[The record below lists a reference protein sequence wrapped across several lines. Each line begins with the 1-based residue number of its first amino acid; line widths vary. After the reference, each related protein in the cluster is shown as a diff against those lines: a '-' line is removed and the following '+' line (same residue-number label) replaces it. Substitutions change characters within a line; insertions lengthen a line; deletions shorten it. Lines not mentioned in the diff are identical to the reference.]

1 MSGNVARQSFTVCEA
16 SDLPGV
22 NAPEVIRTV
31 IEADRG
37 HLELE
42 VDETGNSRFGFRA
55 VVVGAR

>member
-1 MSGNVARQSFTVCEA
+1 VCEA